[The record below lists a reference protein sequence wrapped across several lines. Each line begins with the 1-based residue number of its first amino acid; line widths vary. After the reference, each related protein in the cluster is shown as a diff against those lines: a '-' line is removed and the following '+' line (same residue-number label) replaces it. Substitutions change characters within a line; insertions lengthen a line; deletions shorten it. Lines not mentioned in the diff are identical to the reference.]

1 MIKEALSFDV
11 SEQSADSSSGL
22 ETNKDTPPKKHQ
34 STTITAINWVTN
46 GPSQP
51 KTQNI
56 FNPREPYRRK
66 THPPANKLNYNLPSL
81 FRRVTDV
88 LFDADNIPD
97 RISATYSDDY
107 DILHVHDIVLC
118 RLELEKKELPEMY
131 RKKEEIEKR
140 LKNQLKIV
148 ERKKLVGQLEEIKT
162 KINLIESEANKKN
175 YIEESKNLLQRYQ
188 QLGPII
194 KVRSFLDEN
203 KEDFIEN
210 PEQEDRLSII
220 RQYLDIA
227 KKYIPLN
234 VVRIIPNNRTCPGCG
249 QELVFVDPE
258 DYSLERCEE
267 CGFERQNFSKPSF
280 FKESANQGR
289 SVSNSD
295 YEDRE
300 NFIKALECYLGE
312 QKPPPESLFKA
323 LDAWAEKYNHP
334 PKEEIRQ
341 LPLNEDGTRGEYG
354 KSMLLQAL
362 ADEGYADYYKDIKL
376 IGHLHWGW
384 KLPSVTQ
391 QERDLILQDYDNTQK
406 VFNAIPKER
415 KSSLNTQYR
424 LYRHLEARKIPCKPT
439 DFKLPTTPGIL
450 EEQDTYWREMVKVIP
465 GAEFTSLK

>member
-1 MIKEALSFDV
+1 MENLVIPRRSWVPEK
-11 SEQSADSSSGL
+11 SSGL
-22 ETNKDTPPKKHQ
+22 RLPAK
-34 STTITAINWVTN
+34 IN
-46 GPSQP
+46 
-51 KTQNI
+51 
-56 FNPREPYRRK
+56 RK
-66 THPPANKLNYNLPSL
+66 EAGNYNLPSL
-81 FRRVTDV
+81 FHRVTDV
-88 LFDADNIPD
+88 LFNENNIPE
-97 RISATYSDDY
+97 RLSATYSDDY
-107 DILHVHDIVLC
+107 DILHVHDIILC
-118 RLELEKKELPEMY
+118 KLNYEKKELPELY
-131 RKKEEIEKR
+131 HRQDEIESR
-140 LKNQLKIV
+140 LTEQLKIV
-148 ERKKLVGQLEEIKT
+148 ERKKLLGQLDDLRT
-162 KINLIESEANKKN
+162 KIRLIETETKKKK
-175 YIEESKNLLQRYQ
+175 YLEESRNLLRRYQ
-188 QLGPII
+188 ELGPNI
-194 KVRSFLDEN
+194 KVRSFLDESEETSLDLN
-203 KEDFIEN
+203 
-210 PEQEDRLSII
+210 QEERLRII

-227 KKYIPLN
+227 KKYIPIN
-234 VVRIIPNNRTCPGCG
+234 IVRIIPNDRRCPGCG
-249 QELVFVDPE
+249 QDLILVDPE

-267 CGFERQNFSKPSF
+267 CGFERFNLMKPSF
-280 FKESANQGR
+280 FKESPNQSK

-323 LDAWAEKYNHP
+323 LDRWAEKYNHP
-334 PKEEIRQ
+334 SKEEIRQ

-362 ADEGYADYYKDIKL
+362 ADEGYADYYKDVKL

-391 QERDLILQDYDNTQK
+391 QERDLIIQDYDNTQK
-406 VFNAIPKER
+406 IFNVIPKER